1 MTATTLPSADAEL
14 GRGTGPA
21 AALVPS
27 GLSRFDVALLGG
39 LVLLS
44 VGLLFWA
51 TRDAVLAA
59 GFLAGLAVA
68 AGGVLL
74 LRRVFPA
81 VGASEAAAPD
91 WTMLRQ
97 AVDHDDVAIAVTD
110 RAGRLVCANDLFA
123 TWMGGFVTPPGLPLD
138 GRGAEALKNAGRAAW
153 RDGEGRVDD
162 LKVGALPLRAQVN
175 RTGQA
180 DDYLVWRFA
189 AIDRLDLASE
199 ILRHLEGPAGRTLG
213 QAGVM
218 AALVNAEGR
227 LRVANQ
233 AFLLRALG
241 ESDASH
247 YAGRDV
253 AAMLRLDDSG
263 GLTFAR
269 EGDRAPPVRMLQI
282 PLAPADPA
290 GPLLLALID
299 EEVGPADRGTAQ
311 TYIETL
317 LSLLPFG
324 LALVDR
330 DGRFLYMNRAFGRA
344 AGVADG
350 RMPRYPG
357 DLVVG
362 EDKGPLADMIRRHS
376 SGQQVGGDL
385 SIRLVGQGDEPVS
398 MRVVGVRGLGEAAVL
413 LSLKDSSEETRLK
426 RQVAQQSKMQAVGQ
440 LAGGVAHDFN
450 NILTAVLGSCDL
462 MLMRHTPGDSDY
474 DDIQHIRSNANRAA
488 SLTRQLLAF
497 SRQQTLRPQILQLP
511 DVISE
516 VSHLLRRLMGDTVQ
530 LAVHH
535 GRGLGA
541 VRADPVQLEQVI
553 INLAVNAR
561 DAMMPGGGTLTIETY
576 PVSAAE
582 VRQMGNEFMPPADYS
597 ALKVS
602 DTGAGIPADVLPKI
616 FEPFFTTKDVG
627 KGTGLG
633 LSTVYGIIK
642 QSAGFIFAD
651 SRPGEGTSFTIYLPV
666 HRAAAGAPAAPG
678 SGAPAVPGSGA
689 PAVPAAPIR
698 AKKSQW
704 GTGTLLLVEDEDM
717 VRAVAERALTRAGY
731 SVVTASQGEEGL
743 ERFAG
748 MDKVDLVI
756 SDVVMP
762 TMDGPTMVRAMRAKR
777 PALPVLF
784 MSGYAEEQ
792 LRQSIDIDHVAFLP
806 KPFSVAQLAEAVS
819 AALDDAA
826 HRVSD
831 DG

>member
-1 MTATTLPSADAEL
+1 MTAQSLPSAETDFS
-14 GRGTGPA
+14 RGAGPA
-21 AALVPS
+21 GPLGARFN
-27 GLSRFDVALLGG
+27 LSPVDLAVLGG
-39 LVLLS
+39 LALLS

-51 TRDAVLAA
+51 TGNVVLAA
-59 GFLAGLAVA
+59 GFLAGLAIA
-68 AGGVLL
+68 AGGTLL
-74 LRRVFPA
+74 ARRLFPKA
-81 VGASEAAAPD
+81 AAGEAALPD
-91 WTMLRQ
+91 WTMLRV
-97 AVDHDDVAIAVTD
+97 AVNHDDVAVAVTD
-110 RAGRLVCANDLFA
+110 RGGRLVCANDLFA
-123 TWMGGFVTPPGLPLD
+123 TWFGGFVTPPGLPVD
-138 GRGAEALKNAGRAAW
+138 ARGAEALKNAGRTAW
-153 RDGEGRVDD
+153 RDGEGVADD
-162 LKVGALPLRAQVN
+162 IAVGPLQLRAHIF

-180 DDYLVWRFA
+180 EDYLVWRFSA
-189 AIDRLDLASE
+189 NERLDLATE
-199 ILRHLEGPAGRTLG
+199 IVRHLDGPAGLTLA

-218 AALVNAEGR
+218 AALVSAEGR
-227 LRVANQ
+227 LRSANR
-233 AFLLRALG
+233 AFLLRALD
-241 ESDASH
+241 EADQAH
-247 YAGRDV
+247 YVGRDV
-253 AAMLRLDDSG
+253 SAMLRLDEAGS
-263 GLTFAR
+263 LYFAR
-269 EGDRAPPVRMLQI
+269 EGDRATPVRMIQI
-282 PLAPADPA
+282 PLAPADTH
-290 GPLLLALID
+290 GPVLLTMLD
-299 EEVGPADRGTAQ
+299 EEIGPADRGTAQ
-311 TYIETL
+311 AYVETL

-330 DGRFLYMNRAFGRA
+330 DGRFLYMNRAFKRA
-344 AGVADG
+344 GNVGEG

-385 SIRLVGQGDEPVS
+385 SIRLVGQGDDPVS

-413 LSLKDSSEETRLK
+413 LSLKDSSEESRLK
-426 RQVAQQSKMQAVGQ
+426 RQVAQASKMQAVGQ

-474 DDIQHIRSNANRAA
+474 DDIQQIRSNANRAA

-516 VSHLLRRLMGDTVQ
+516 VSHLLKRLIGDTVQ
-530 LAVHH
+530 LSVHH

-541 VRADPVQLEQVI
+541 VRADPGQLEQVI

-561 DAMMPGGGTLTIETY
+561 DAMPGGGTLTIETY
-576 PVSAAE
+576 PVSAAD
-582 VRQMGNEFMPPADYS
+582 VRQMGSEFMPPADYS

-602 DTGAGIPADVLPKI
+602 DTGTGIPADVLPKI

-651 SRPGEGTSFTIYLPV
+651 SKPGKTSFTIYLPV
-666 HRAAAGAPAAPG
+666 HRAEHGAPATPTPV
-678 SGAPAVPGSGA
+678 SKP
-689 PAVPAAPIR
+689 
-698 AKKSQW
+698 KKSQW
-704 GTGTLLLVEDEDM
+704 GTGTILLVEDEDM
-717 VRAVAERALTRAGY
+717 VRAVAERALARAGY
-731 SVVTASQGEEGL
+731 TVVTASQGEEGL

-748 MDKVDLVI
+748 MEKVDLVV

-762 TMDGPTMVRAMRAKR
+762 TMDGPAMVREMRKKR

-792 LRQSIDIDHVAFLP
+792 LRQSINIDDVAFLP

-819 AALDDAA
+819 AALDNAA
-826 HRVSD
+826 HRASD
-831 DG
+831 G

>member
-1 MTATTLPSADAEL
+1 MISQSLPSVDADVIGGA
-14 GRGTGPA
+14 GPGGV
-21 AALVPS
+21 LSPPV
-27 GLSRFDVALLGG
+27 GLSRADALIVGG
-39 LVLLS
+39 LALVS
-44 VGLLFWA
+44 AALLFWA
-51 TRDAVLAA
+51 TRDVVLAA

-74 LRRVFPA
+74 VRRLFPA
-81 VGASEAAAPD
+81 VAAGEASLPD
-91 WTMLRQ
+91 WTMLRA

-138 GRGAEALKNAGRAAW
+138 GRGAELLKNAGRAAW
-153 RDGEGRVDD
+153 RDGEGSVDD
-162 LKVGALPLRAQVN
+162 IALGALRLGARVTRA
-175 RTGQA
+175 GQA
-180 DDYLVWRFA
+180 EDYLVWRFA
-189 AIDRLDLASE
+189 ALERVDLAAE
-199 ILRHLEGPAGRTLG
+199 IVRHLDGPAGRTLG

-218 AALVNAEGR
+218 AALVSPEGR

-241 ESDASH
+241 ESDMLH

-253 AAMLRLDDSG
+253 AAMLRLDDAGALS
-263 GLTFAR
+263 FAR
-269 EGDRAPPVRMLQI
+269 EGDRATPVRMLQI
-282 PLAPADPA
+282 PLAPADTN
-290 GPLLLALID
+290 GPVLLAMLD
-299 EEVGPADRGTAQ
+299 EEMGPADRGTAQ
-311 TYIETL
+311 TYVETL

-330 DGRFLYMNRAFGRA
+330 DGRFLYMNKAFVRA
-344 AGVADG
+344 AGVGDG

-357 DLVVG
+357 DIVVG

-385 SIRLVGQGDEPVS
+385 SIRLASQGDEPVS

-413 LSLKDSSEETRLK
+413 LSLKDSSEESRLK

-450 NILTAVLGSCDL
+450 NILTAVLASCDL

-516 VSHLLRRLMGDTVQ
+516 VSHLLKRLMGDTVQ
-530 LAVHH
+530 LSVHH

-553 INLAVNAR
+553 LNLAVNAR
-561 DAMMPGGGTLTIETY
+561 DAMPGGGTLTIETY

-582 VRQMGNEFMPPADYS
+582 ARAMGSEIMPPADYS

-602 DTGAGIPADVLPKI
+602 DTGGGIPAEVLPKI

-633 LSTVYGIIK
+633 LSTVYGIVK

-651 SRPGEGTSFTIYLPV
+651 SKPGQGASFTVYLPV
-666 HRAAAGAPAAPG
+666 HRADGDAPVVTAP
-678 SGAPAVPGSGA
+678 PPK
-689 PAVPAAPIR
+689 

-704 GTGTLLLVEDEDM
+704 GTGTVLLVEDEDM
-717 VRAVAERALTRAGY
+717 VRAVAERALVRAGY
-731 SVVTASQGEEGL
+731 TVVTAAQGEEGL
-743 ERFAG
+743 ERFEQ
-748 MDKVDLVI
+748 MDQVDLVI
-756 SDVVMP
+756 SDVMMP
-762 TMDGPTMVRAMRAKR
+762 VMDGPTMARALRAKR
-777 PALPVLF
+777 PMLPVLF

-792 LRQSIDIDHVAFLP
+792 LRQSINIDDVAFLP

-819 AALDDAA
+819 AALDEAA
-826 HRVSD
+826 HRGT
-831 DG
+831 DGR

>member
-1 MTATTLPSADAEL
+1 MTAQSLPSADENFS
-14 GRGTGPA
+14 RGAGSAGPLSA
-21 AALVPS
+21 PAI
-27 GLSRFDVALLGG
+27 LSRVDYTIIGG
-39 LVLLS
+39 LTLLS
-44 VGLLFWA
+44 VALFFWA

-59 GFLAGLAVA
+59 GFLAGLAIA

-74 LRRVFPA
+74 ARRLFPA
-81 VGASEAAAPD
+81 TASGESSAPD

-97 AVDHDDVAIAVTD
+97 AVNHDDVAIAVTD

-123 TWMGGFVTPPGLPLD
+123 TWMGGFVTPPGLPLE
-138 GRGAEALKNAGRAAW
+138 GRGAELLKNAGRDAW
-153 RDGEGRVDD
+153 RDGEGSVEDIGIGP
-162 LKVGALPLRAQVN
+162 LQLRAQVT

-180 DDYLVWRFA
+180 EDYLVWRLSA
-189 AIDRLDLASE
+189 LERLDVATE
-199 ILRHLEGPAGRTLG
+199 VMRHLDGPAGRTLG
-213 QAGVM
+213 HAGM
-218 AALVNAEGR
+218 MTALVSAEGR
-227 LRVANQ
+227 LRTANQ

-241 ESDASH
+241 EGDQAH

-253 AAMLRLDDSG
+253 APMLRLDDAGS
-263 GLTFAR
+263 LYLAR
-269 EGDRAPPVRMLQI
+269 EGDRATPVRMIQI
-282 PLAPADPA
+282 PLAPADTN
-290 GPLLLALID
+290 GPVLLAMLD
-299 EEVGPADRGTAQ
+299 EEMAPADRGTAQ
-311 TYIETL
+311 TYVETL

-330 DGRFLYMNRAFGRA
+330 DGRFLYMNRAFLRA
-344 AGVADG
+344 AGVG
-350 RMPRYPG
+350 EGKPPRYPG

-362 EDKGPLADMIRRHS
+362 EDKSPLADMIRRHS

-385 SIRLVGQGDEPVS
+385 SIRLVGQSDEPVS

-413 LSLKDSSEETRLK
+413 LSLKDSSEESRLK
-426 RQVAQQSKMQAVGQ
+426 RQVAQASKMQAVGQ

-474 DDIQHIRSNANRAA
+474 DDIQQIRSNANRAA

-516 VSHLLRRLMGDTVQ
+516 VSHLLKRLIGDTVQ
-530 LAVHH
+530 LSVHH

-541 VRADPVQLEQVI
+541 VRADPGQLEQVI

-561 DAMMPGGGTLTIETY
+561 DAMPGGGTLTIETY
-576 PVSAAE
+576 PVSAAD
-582 VRQMGNEFMPPADYS
+582 VRQMGSEFMPPADYS

-602 DTGAGIPADVLPKI
+602 DTGTGIPADILPKI

-651 SRPGEGTSFTIYLPV
+651 SKAGETSFVIYLPV
-666 HRAAAGAPAAPG
+666 HRAENGVPATPAPAIKP
-678 SGAPAVPGSGA
+678 
-689 PAVPAAPIR
+689 
-698 AKKSQW
+698 KKSQW
-704 GTGTLLLVEDEDM
+704 GTGTILLVEDEDM
-717 VRAVAERALTRAGY
+717 VRAVAERALARAGY

-743 ERFAG
+743 ERFAA
-748 MDKVDLVI
+748 MDKIDLIV

-762 TMDGPTMVRAMRAKR
+762 TMDGPAMVRAMRAKR

-792 LRQSIDIDHVAFLP
+792 LRQSINIEDVAFLP
-806 KPFSVAQLAEAVS
+806 KPFSVAQLTEAVS
-819 AALDDAA
+819 AALDNAA
-826 HRVSD
+826 HRAAN
-831 DG
+831 G

>member
-1 MTATTLPSADAEL
+1 M
-14 GRGTGPA
+14 
-21 AALVPS
+21 
-27 GLSRFDVALLGG
+27 SRVDLAVLGG
-39 LVLLS
+39 LALLS

-51 TRDAVLAA
+51 TGNVVLAV
-59 GFLAGLAVA
+59 GFLAGLAIA
-68 AGGVLL
+68 AGGTLL
-74 LRRVFPA
+74 ARRLFPKA
-81 VGASEAAAPD
+81 AAGEAALPD
-91 WTMLRQ
+91 WTMLRV
-97 AVDHDDVAIAVTD
+97 AVNHDDVAVAVTD
-110 RAGRLVCANDLFA
+110 RGGRLVCANDLFA
-123 TWMGGFVTPPGLPLD
+123 TWFGGFVTPPGLPVD
-138 GRGAEALKNAGRAAW
+138 ARGAEALKNAGRTAW
-153 RDGEGRVDD
+153 RDGEGVADD
-162 LKVGALPLRAQVN
+162 IAVGPLQLRAHIF

-180 DDYLVWRFA
+180 EDYLVWRFSA
-189 AIDRLDLASE
+189 NERLDLATE
-199 ILRHLEGPAGRTLG
+199 IVRHLDGPAGLTLA

-218 AALVNAEGR
+218 AALVSAEGR
-227 LRVANQ
+227 LRSANR
-233 AFLLRALG
+233 AFLLRALD
-241 ESDASH
+241 EADQAH
-247 YAGRDV
+247 YVGRDV
-253 AAMLRLDDSG
+253 SAMLRLDEAGS
-263 GLTFAR
+263 LYFAR
-269 EGDRAPPVRMLQI
+269 EGDRATPVRMIQI
-282 PLAPADPA
+282 PLAPADTH
-290 GPLLLALID
+290 GPVLLTMLD
-299 EEVGPADRGTAQ
+299 EEIGPADRGTAQ
-311 TYIETL
+311 AYVETL

-330 DGRFLYMNRAFGRA
+330 DGRFLYMNRAFKRAGNVGEGRI
-344 AGVADG
+344 
-350 RMPRYPG
+350 PRYPG

-385 SIRLVGQGDEPVS
+385 SIRLVGQGDDPVS

-413 LSLKDSSEETRLK
+413 LSLKDSSEESRLK
-426 RQVAQQSKMQAVGQ
+426 RQVAQASKMQAVGQ

-474 DDIQHIRSNANRAA
+474 DDIQQIRSNANRAA

-516 VSHLLRRLMGDTVQ
+516 VSHLLKRLIGDTVQ
-530 LAVHH
+530 LSVHH

-541 VRADPVQLEQVI
+541 VRADPGQLEQVI

-561 DAMMPGGGTLTIETY
+561 DAMPGGGTLTIETY
-576 PVSAAE
+576 PVSAAD
-582 VRQMGNEFMPPADYS
+582 VRQMGSEFMPPADYS

-602 DTGAGIPADVLPKI
+602 DTGTGIPADVLPKI

-651 SRPGEGTSFTIYLPV
+651 SKPGRTSFTIYLPV
-666 HRAAAGAPAAPG
+666 HRAEHGAPATPT
-678 SGAPAVPGSGA
+678 PVPK
-689 PAVPAAPIR
+689 P
-698 AKKSQW
+698 KKSQW
-704 GTGTLLLVEDEDM
+704 GTGTILLVEDEDM
-717 VRAVAERALTRAGY
+717 VRAVAERALARAGY
-731 SVVTASQGEEGL
+731 TVVTASQGEEGL

-748 MDKVDLVI
+748 MEKVDLVV

-762 TMDGPTMVRAMRAKR
+762 TMDGPAMVREMRKKR

-792 LRQSIDIDHVAFLP
+792 LRQSINIDDVAFLP

-819 AALDDAA
+819 AALDNAA
-826 HRVSD
+826 HRASD
-831 DG
+831 G

>member
-1 MTATTLPSADAEL
+1 MTAQSLPSAETDFS
-14 GRGTGPA
+14 RGAGPA
-21 AALVPS
+21 GPLGARFN
-27 GLSRFDVALLGG
+27 LSRVDLAVLGG
-39 LVLLS
+39 LALLS

-51 TRDAVLAA
+51 TGNVVLAA
-59 GFLAGLAVA
+59 GFLAGLAIA
-68 AGGVLL
+68 AGGTLL
-74 LRRVFPA
+74 ARRLFPKA
-81 VGASEAAAPD
+81 AAGEAALPD
-91 WTMLRQ
+91 WTMLRV
-97 AVDHDDVAIAVTD
+97 AVNHDDVAVAVTD
-110 RAGRLVCANDLFA
+110 RGGRLVCANDLFA
-123 TWMGGFVTPPGLPLD
+123 TWFGGFVTPPGLPVD
-138 GRGAEALKNAGRAAW
+138 ARGAEALKNAGRTAW
-153 RDGEGRVDD
+153 RDGEGVADD
-162 LKVGALPLRAQVN
+162 IAVGPLQLRAHIF

-180 DDYLVWRFA
+180 EDYLVWRFSA
-189 AIDRLDLASE
+189 NERIDLATE
-199 ILRHLEGPAGRTLG
+199 IVRHLDGPAGLTLA

-218 AALVNAEGR
+218 AALVSAEGR
-227 LRVANQ
+227 LRSANR
-233 AFLLRALG
+233 AFLLRALD
-241 ESDASH
+241 EADQAH
-247 YAGRDV
+247 YVGRDV
-253 AAMLRLDDSG
+253 SAMLRLDEAGS
-263 GLTFAR
+263 LYFAR
-269 EGDRAPPVRMLQI
+269 EGDRATPVRMIQI
-282 PLAPADPA
+282 PLAPADTH
-290 GPLLLALID
+290 GPVLLTMLD
-299 EEVGPADRGTAQ
+299 EEIGPADRGTAQ
-311 TYIETL
+311 AYVETL

-330 DGRFLYMNRAFGRA
+330 DGRFLYMNRAFKRA
-344 AGVADG
+344 GNVGEG

-385 SIRLVGQGDEPVS
+385 SIRLVGQGDDPVS

-413 LSLKDSSEETRLK
+413 LSLKDSSEESRLK
-426 RQVAQQSKMQAVGQ
+426 RQVAQASKMQAVGQ

-474 DDIQHIRSNANRAA
+474 DDIQQIRSNANRAA

-516 VSHLLRRLMGDTVQ
+516 VSHLLKRLIGDTVQ
-530 LAVHH
+530 LSVHH

-541 VRADPVQLEQVI
+541 VRADPGQLEQVI

-561 DAMMPGGGTLTIETY
+561 DAMPGGGTLTIETY
-576 PVSAAE
+576 PVSAAD
-582 VRQMGNEFMPPADYS
+582 VRQMGSEFMPPADYS

-602 DTGAGIPADVLPKI
+602 DTGTGIPADVLPKI

-651 SRPGEGTSFTIYLPV
+651 SKPGETSFTIYLPV
-666 HRAAAGAPAAPG
+666 HRAEHGAPATPTPV
-678 SGAPAVPGSGA
+678 SKP
-689 PAVPAAPIR
+689 
-698 AKKSQW
+698 KKSQW
-704 GTGTLLLVEDEDM
+704 GTGTILLVEDEDM
-717 VRAVAERALTRAGY
+717 VRAVAERALARAGY
-731 SVVTASQGEEGL
+731 TVVTASQGEEGL

-748 MDKVDLVI
+748 MEKVDLVV

-762 TMDGPTMVRAMRAKR
+762 TMDGPAMVREMRKKR

-792 LRQSIDIDHVAFLP
+792 LRQSINIDDVAFLP

-819 AALDDAA
+819 AALDNAA
-826 HRVSD
+826 HRASD
-831 DG
+831 G

>member
-1 MTATTLPSADAEL
+1 MTAQSLPSAETDFS
-14 GRGTGPA
+14 RGAGPA
-21 AALVPS
+21 GPLGARFN
-27 GLSRFDVALLGG
+27 LSRVDLAVLGG
-39 LVLLS
+39 LALLS

-51 TRDAVLAA
+51 TGNVVLAA
-59 GFLAGLAVA
+59 GFLAGLAIA
-68 AGGVLL
+68 AGGTLL
-74 LRRVFPA
+74 ARRLFPKA
-81 VGASEAAAPD
+81 AAGEAALPD
-91 WTMLRQ
+91 WTMLRV
-97 AVDHDDVAIAVTD
+97 AVNHDDVAVAVTD
-110 RAGRLVCANDLFA
+110 RGGRLVCANDLFA
-123 TWMGGFVTPPGLPLD
+123 TWFGGFVTPPGLPVD
-138 GRGAEALKNAGRAAW
+138 ARGAEALKNAGRTAW
-153 RDGEGRVDD
+153 RDGEGVADD
-162 LKVGALPLRAQVN
+162 IAVGPLQLRGHIF

-180 DDYLVWRFA
+180 EDYLVWRFSA
-189 AIDRLDLASE
+189 NERIDLATE
-199 ILRHLEGPAGRTLG
+199 IVRHLDGPAGLTLA

-218 AALVNAEGR
+218 AALVSAEGR
-227 LRVANQ
+227 LRSANR
-233 AFLLRALG
+233 AFLLRALD
-241 ESDASH
+241 EADQAH
-247 YAGRDV
+247 YVGRDV
-253 AAMLRLDDSG
+253 SAMLRLDEAGS
-263 GLTFAR
+263 LYFAR
-269 EGDRAPPVRMLQI
+269 EGDRATPVRMIQI
-282 PLAPADPA
+282 PLAPADTH
-290 GPLLLALID
+290 GPVLLTMLD
-299 EEVGPADRGTAQ
+299 EEIGPADRGTAQ
-311 TYIETL
+311 AYVETL

-330 DGRFLYMNRAFGRA
+330 DGRFLYMNRAFKRA
-344 AGVADG
+344 GNVGDG

-385 SIRLVGQGDEPVS
+385 SIRLVGQGDDPVS

-413 LSLKDSSEETRLK
+413 LSLKDSSEESRLK
-426 RQVAQQSKMQAVGQ
+426 RQVAQASKMQAVGQ

-474 DDIQHIRSNANRAA
+474 DDIQQIRSNANRAA

-516 VSHLLRRLMGDTVQ
+516 VSHLLKRLIGDTVQ
-530 LAVHH
+530 LSVHH

-541 VRADPVQLEQVI
+541 VRADPGQLEQVI

-561 DAMMPGGGTLTIETY
+561 DAMPGGGTLTIETY
-576 PVSAAE
+576 PVSAAD
-582 VRQMGNEFMPPADYS
+582 VRQMGSEFMPPADYS

-602 DTGAGIPADVLPKI
+602 DTGTGIPADVLPKI

-651 SRPGEGTSFTIYLPV
+651 SKPGKTSFTIYLPV
-666 HRAAAGAPAAPG
+666 HRAEQGAPATPTPV
-678 SGAPAVPGSGA
+678 SKP
-689 PAVPAAPIR
+689 
-698 AKKSQW
+698 KKSQW
-704 GTGTLLLVEDEDM
+704 GTGTILLVEDEDM
-717 VRAVAERALTRAGY
+717 VRAVAERALARAGY
-731 SVVTASQGEEGL
+731 TVVTASQGEEGL

-748 MDKVDLVI
+748 MEKVDLVV

-762 TMDGPTMVRAMRAKR
+762 TMDGPAMVREMRKKR

-792 LRQSIDIDHVAFLP
+792 LRQSINIDDVAFLP

-819 AALDDAA
+819 AALDNAA
-826 HRVSD
+826 HRASD
-831 DG
+831 G

>member
-1 MTATTLPSADAEL
+1 MTAQSLPSAETDFS
-14 GRGTGPA
+14 RGAGPA
-21 AALVPS
+21 GPLGARFN
-27 GLSRFDVALLGG
+27 LSRVDLAVLGG
-39 LVLLS
+39 LALLS

-51 TRDAVLAA
+51 TGNVVLAA
-59 GFLAGLAVA
+59 GFLAGLAIAVGGALLARRLFPAAA
-68 AGGVLL
+68 AG
-74 LRRVFPA
+74 
-81 VGASEAAAPD
+81 EAALPD
-91 WTMLRQ
+91 WTMLRV
-97 AVDHDDVAIAVTD
+97 AVNHDDVAVAVTD
-110 RAGRLVCANDLFA
+110 RGGRLVCANDLFA
-123 TWMGGFVTPPGLPLD
+123 TWFGGFVTPPGLPVD
-138 GRGAEALKNAGRAAW
+138 ARGAEALKNAGRTAW
-153 RDGEGRVDD
+153 RDGEGVADD
-162 LKVGALPLRAQVN
+162 IAVGPLQLRAHIF

-180 DDYLVWRFA
+180 EDYLVWRFSA
-189 AIDRLDLASE
+189 NERIDLATE
-199 ILRHLEGPAGRTLG
+199 IVRHLDGPAGLTLA

-218 AALVNAEGR
+218 AALVSAEGR
-227 LRVANQ
+227 LRSANR
-233 AFLLRALG
+233 AFLLRALD
-241 ESDASH
+241 EADQAH
-247 YAGRDV
+247 YVGRDV
-253 AAMLRLDDSG
+253 SAMLRLDEAGS
-263 GLTFAR
+263 LYFAR
-269 EGDRAPPVRMLQI
+269 EGDRATPVRMIQI
-282 PLAPADPA
+282 PLAPADA
-290 GPLLLALID
+290 HGPVLLAMLD
-299 EEVGPADRGTAQ
+299 EEIGPADRGTAQ
-311 TYIETL
+311 AYVETL

-330 DGRFLYMNRAFGRA
+330 DGRFLYMNRAFKRA
-344 AGVADG
+344 GNVGEG

-385 SIRLVGQGDEPVS
+385 SIRLVGQGDDPVS

-413 LSLKDSSEETRLK
+413 LSLKDSSEESRLK
-426 RQVAQQSKMQAVGQ
+426 RQVAQASKMQAVGQ

-474 DDIQHIRSNANRAA
+474 DDIQQIRSNANRAA

-516 VSHLLRRLMGDTVQ
+516 VSHLLKRLIGDTVQ
-530 LAVHH
+530 LSVHH
-535 GRGLGA
+535 GRGLGP
-541 VRADPVQLEQVI
+541 VRADPGQLEQVI

-561 DAMMPGGGTLTIETY
+561 DAMPGGGTLTIETY
-576 PVSAAE
+576 PVSAAD
-582 VRQMGNEFMPPADYS
+582 VRQMGSEFMPPADYS

-602 DTGAGIPADVLPKI
+602 DTGTGIPADVLPKI

-651 SRPGEGTSFTIYLPV
+651 SKPGETSFTIYLPV
-666 HRAAAGAPAAPG
+666 HRAEHGAPATPTPV
-678 SGAPAVPGSGA
+678 SKP
-689 PAVPAAPIR
+689 
-698 AKKSQW
+698 KKSQW
-704 GTGTLLLVEDEDM
+704 GTGTILLVEDEDM
-717 VRAVAERALTRAGY
+717 VRAVAERALARAGY
-731 SVVTASQGEEGL
+731 TVVTASQGEEGL

-748 MDKVDLVI
+748 MEKVDLVV

-762 TMDGPTMVRAMRAKR
+762 TMDGPAMVREMRKKR

-792 LRQSIDIDHVAFLP
+792 LRQSINIDDVAFLP

-819 AALDDAA
+819 AALDNAA
-826 HRVSD
+826 HRASN
-831 DG
+831 G

>member
-1 MTATTLPSADAEL
+1 MTAQSL
-14 GRGTGPA
+14 PA
-21 AALVPS
+21 ADGDFSRGAGSAGPVPVLAA
-27 GLSRFDVALLGG
+27 LSRLDAAIIGG
-39 LVLLS
+39 LALLS
-44 VGLLFWA
+44 VALLFWA
-51 TRDAVLAA
+51 TGNAVLAA
-59 GFLAGLAVA
+59 GFLAGLAIAV
-68 AGGVLL
+68 GGVLL
-74 LRRVFPA
+74 ARRLFPA
-81 VGASEAAAPD
+81 VAVGEAALPD
-91 WTMLRQ
+91 WTMLRA
-97 AVDHDDVAIAVTD
+97 AVNHDDVAIAVTD

-138 GRGAEALKNAGRAAW
+138 GRGADLLKNAGRAAW
-153 RDGEGRVDD
+153 RDGEGHASDIA
-162 LKVGALPLRAQVN
+162 VGPLQLQAQVT

-180 DDYLVWRFA
+180 EDYLVWRFA
-189 AIDRLDLASE
+189 ALERIDLANE
-199 ILRHLEGPAGRTLG
+199 VMRHLDGPAGRTLG
-213 QAGVM
+213 HAGIM
-218 AALVNAEGR
+218 AALVSPEGR
-227 LRVANQ
+227 LRTANQ
-233 AFLLRALG
+233 AFLLRAFDEG
-241 ESDASH
+241 GQAH

-253 AAMLRLDDSG
+253 AALLRLDDAG
-263 GLTFAR
+263 TLTFAR
-269 EGDRAPPVRMLQI
+269 EGDRATPVRMLQI
-282 PLAPADPA
+282 PLTPADGH
-290 GPLLLALID
+290 GPVLLAMLD
-299 EEVGPADRGTAQ
+299 EEMGPADRGAAQ
-311 TYIETL
+311 TYVETL

-330 DGRFLYMNRAFGRA
+330 DGRFLYMNRAFVRA
-344 AGVADG
+344 AGIGDG
-350 RMPRYPG
+350 RPPRYPG

-385 SIRLVGQGDEPVS
+385 SIRLIGQGDDPVS

-413 LSLKDSSEETRLK
+413 LSLKDSSEESRLK
-426 RQVAQQSKMQAVGQ
+426 RQVAQASKMQAVGQ

-450 NILTAVLGSCDL
+450 NILTAVLGACDL

-474 DDIQHIRSNANRAA
+474 DDIQQIRSNANRAA

-516 VSHLLRRLMGDTVQ
+516 VSHLLKRLIGDTIQ
-530 LAVHH
+530 LTVHH

-541 VRADPVQLEQVI
+541 VRADPGQLEQVI

-561 DAMMPGGGTLTIETY
+561 DAMAGAGTLTIETY
-576 PVSAAE
+576 PVSAAD

-602 DTGAGIPADVLPKI
+602 DTGSGIPADVLPKI

-651 SRPGEGTSFTIYLPV
+651 SRPGETSFTIYLPV
-666 HRAAAGAPAAPG
+666 HRADA
-678 SGAPAVPGSGA
+678 GA
-689 PAVPAAPIR
+689 PAVPATPTKP
-698 AKKSQW
+698 KKSQW
-704 GTGTLLLVEDEDM
+704 GTGTILLVEDEDM

-731 SVVTASQGEEGL
+731 SVVTAAQGEEGL

-748 MDKVDLVI
+748 MEKIDLIV

-762 TMDGPTMVRAMRAKR
+762 TMDGPAMVRAMRAKR

-792 LRQSIDIDHVAFLP
+792 LRQSIDIADVAFLP
-806 KPFSVAQLAEAVS
+806 KPFSVAQLTEAVS
-819 AALDDAA
+819 AALDEAA
-826 HRVSD
+826 HRAD
-831 DG
+831 HG

>member
-1 MTATTLPSADAEL
+1 M
-14 GRGTGPA
+14 
-21 AALVPS
+21 
-27 GLSRFDVALLGG
+27 SRVDLAVLGG
-39 LVLLS
+39 LALLS

-51 TRDAVLAA
+51 TGNVVLAA
-59 GFLAGLAVA
+59 GFLAGLAIA
-68 AGGVLL
+68 AGGTLL
-74 LRRVFPA
+74 ARRLFPKA
-81 VGASEAAAPD
+81 AAGEAALPD
-91 WTMLRQ
+91 WTMLRV
-97 AVDHDDVAIAVTD
+97 AVNHDDVAVAVTD
-110 RAGRLVCANDLFA
+110 RGGRLVCANDLFA
-123 TWMGGFVTPPGLPLD
+123 TWFGGFVTPPGLPVD
-138 GRGAEALKNAGRAAW
+138 ARGAEALKNAGRTAW
-153 RDGEGRVDD
+153 RDGEGVADD
-162 LKVGALPLRAQVN
+162 IAVGPLQLRAHIF

-180 DDYLVWRFA
+180 EDYLVWRFSA
-189 AIDRLDLASE
+189 NERLDLATE
-199 ILRHLEGPAGRTLG
+199 IVRHLDGPAGLTLA

-218 AALVNAEGR
+218 AALVSAEGR
-227 LRVANQ
+227 LRSANR
-233 AFLLRALG
+233 AFLLRALD
-241 ESDASH
+241 EADQAH
-247 YAGRDV
+247 YVGRDV
-253 AAMLRLDDSG
+253 SAMLRLDEAGS
-263 GLTFAR
+263 LYFAR
-269 EGDRAPPVRMLQI
+269 EGDRATPVRMIQI
-282 PLAPADPA
+282 PLAPADTH
-290 GPLLLALID
+290 GPVLLTMLD
-299 EEVGPADRGTAQ
+299 EEIGPADRGTAQ
-311 TYIETL
+311 AYVETL

-330 DGRFLYMNRAFGRA
+330 DGRFLYMNRAFKRA
-344 AGVADG
+344 GNVGEG

-385 SIRLVGQGDEPVS
+385 SIRLVGQGDDPVS

-413 LSLKDSSEETRLK
+413 LSLKDSSEESRLK
-426 RQVAQQSKMQAVGQ
+426 RQVAQASKMQAVGQ

-474 DDIQHIRSNANRAA
+474 DDIQQIRSNANRAA

-516 VSHLLRRLMGDTVQ
+516 VSHLLKRLIGDTVQ
-530 LAVHH
+530 LSVHH

-541 VRADPVQLEQVI
+541 VRADPGQLEQVI

-561 DAMMPGGGTLTIETY
+561 DAMPGGGTLTIETY
-576 PVSAAE
+576 PVSAAD
-582 VRQMGNEFMPPADYS
+582 VRQMGSEFMPPADYS

-602 DTGAGIPADVLPKI
+602 DTGTGIPADVLPKI

-651 SRPGEGTSFTIYLPV
+651 SKPGKTSFTIYLPV
-666 HRAAAGAPAAPG
+666 HRAEHGAPATPTPV
-678 SGAPAVPGSGA
+678 SKP
-689 PAVPAAPIR
+689 
-698 AKKSQW
+698 KKSQW
-704 GTGTLLLVEDEDM
+704 GTGTILLVEDEDM
-717 VRAVAERALTRAGY
+717 VRAVAERALARAGY
-731 SVVTASQGEEGL
+731 TVVTASQGEEGL

-748 MDKVDLVI
+748 MEKVDLVV

-762 TMDGPTMVRAMRAKR
+762 TMDGPAMVREMRKKR

-792 LRQSIDIDHVAFLP
+792 LRQSINIDDVAFLP

-819 AALDDAA
+819 AALDNAA
-826 HRVSD
+826 HRASD
-831 DG
+831 G